1 MNEKNHLHFALTWI
15 TCFVLYT
22 CITLL
27 YGFLGIEQLW
37 YIALGYVILFPTF
50 LLPLFF
56 DLTPLGHWA
65 LLMWPLQT
73 LLGSFSAIT

>member
-1 MNEKNHLHFALTWI
+1 MTF
-15 TCFVLYT
+15 LYA
-22 CITLL
+22 
-27 YGFLGIEQLW
+27 FLGIEQLW
-37 YIALGYVILFPTF
+37 YIVLGYVILFPTF

-73 LLGSFSAIT
+73 LLGSWLIATLIVRRRTKAALPSPRE